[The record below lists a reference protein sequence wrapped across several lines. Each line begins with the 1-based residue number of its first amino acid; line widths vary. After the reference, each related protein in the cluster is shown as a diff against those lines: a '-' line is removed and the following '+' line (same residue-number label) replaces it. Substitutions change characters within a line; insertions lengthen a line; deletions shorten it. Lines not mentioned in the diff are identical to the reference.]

1 MRKPNLVIIHSFPTN
16 SKVLGGLYSFLSDY
30 FTVFPIDLPGFD
42 VDVSPIKDIS
52 IASYA
57 AYVQAELNKLSLH
70 SYMLAGVSFG
80 FCVANSCVVDERCK
94 GILALAPYLNSLYL
108 MKNPTWKRVL
118 LACAT
123 GLGGHRRIYQSNL
136 FQRYF
141 NGKVN
146 SGLFDLIHKT
156 VDPYTFFETAKML
169 LNYKKEPFFHDKPY
183 VLVINEKD
191 TTIQGIETLKRFEA
205 LDKVC
210 IIKTTL
216 AHHPPKLSRAHFQRH
231 LPKEEIRRGIDCKS
245 VKMYKKTSI

>member
-16 SKVLGGLYSFLSDY
+16 SKVLDGLYAFLSDY
-30 FTVFPIDLPGFD
+30 FTLYPIDLPGFD
-42 VDVSPIKDIS
+42 VDLAPIKDIS

-57 AYVQAELNKLSLH
+57 AYVQSEVNKLALN
-70 SYMLAGVSFG
+70 SYILGGVSFG

-94 GILALAPYLNSLYL
+94 GILALAPYLSSLYI
-108 MKNPTWKRVL
+108 MKNPAWMRVL

-123 GLGGHRRIYQSNL
+123 RLGAHRRIYQSKF

-141 NGKVN
+141 NGQVN
-146 SGLFDLIHKT
+146 SGLFYLIHKT
-156 VDPYTFFETAKML
+156 VHPYTFFETAKML
-169 LNYKKEPFFHDKPY
+169 LHYKKEPFFHDKPY

-191 TTIQGIETLKRFEA
+191 TTIQGLKTLKRFET

-216 AHHPPKLSRAHFQRH
+216 AHHPEDLSHAYFQRH
-231 LPKEEIRRGIDCKS
+231 LPKEDLDRALGFIES
-245 VKMYKKTSI
+245 HA